1 MNGLAERDRMVRDAP
16 SAAGIP
22 VCVTPAGGDA
32 ERTEDT
38 VATNATV
45 SLIAR

>member
-22 VCVTPAGGDA
+22 VCVTLAGGFA
-32 ERTEDT
+32 ERIEDT

-45 SLIAR
+45 SSFAR